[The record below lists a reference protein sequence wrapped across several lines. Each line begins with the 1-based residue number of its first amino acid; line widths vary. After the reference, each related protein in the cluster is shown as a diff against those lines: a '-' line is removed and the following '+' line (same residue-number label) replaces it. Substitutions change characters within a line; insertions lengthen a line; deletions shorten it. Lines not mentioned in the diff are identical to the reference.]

1 MSRNDR
7 PTFVR
12 TFSLLSM
19 FSVAVGL
26 AAIGCNTSATSFLNS
41 GGGTRGQSDALSPNA
56 PAGSPLPTDSISG
69 DGLTAEIARDIE
81 EADVVKQVGDKI
93 YLLNAYK
100 GLVVV
105 DVANPDQPKVL
116 GSLDLRG
123 RGVEMYVVGS
133 QAFVVL
139 SADFGYYYPVAYGG
153 GGVATRALEDSF
165 VPPPQ
170 PEFSGSQVA
179 IIDVSK
185 PAEMKSLGKINLVG
199 YAEQSRR
206 VGSVLYVAG
215 STLGSWEISPLAT
228 DAAVPPSSNSAMY
241 ENRDRGFVASI
252 NIADPA
258 NIVPVERKT
267 LSGGAMAIHVS
278 TDAIFAASNEYDY
291 DSGNSLTKVQ
301 YVDISDPTGKIV
313 LRDAFDVPGSI
324 RNRFYMDSFNNTFRI
339 CTDNWGFGYRT
350 AKLFTY
356 NITDP
361 TDVKALGSL
370 EIVRGETLQA
380 VRYDGEKAYAVTFLQ
395 VDPLFVINL
404 SNPASPQIAG
414 QLKVPGY
421 STHIEPRGNRLIAVG
436 IDDTAGQ
443 RPAVAYYD
451 VSNPATPKELGRV
464 ILGPPNSYTDSQA
477 TYDEKAFKIID
488 SLKMIVIPF
497 NHTEYVESAKPTD
510 SSNGSGGI
518 FALLPYPGP
527 TQMVCTNG
535 VQIVDFS
542 DTALTQRGWFDA
554 RSRVSRVG
562 QVGSRVFAISDVAL
576 ETINIDDRDHPAKAG
591 EALFVPE
598 ADIANYDGCGYYY
611 PYPIDYPTDVV
622 YPNID
627 PQALADLIKAL
638 LDNGACGVTSALPG
652 ALMIAGLMFMRP
664 SRRRKY

>member
-7 PTFVR
+7 SSFVR
-12 TFSLLSM
+12 TVSLLSIV
-19 FSVAVGL
+19 SVAAGL
-26 AAIGCNTSATSFLNS
+26 AAVGCNTGAANFLNF
-41 GGGTRGQSDALSPNA
+41 GGTRGQSDALSPNA
-56 PAGSPLPTDSISG
+56 PAGSPLPTADALGGGSA
-69 DGLTAEIARDIE
+69 AEIARDIE

-139 SADFGYYYPVAYGG
+139 SADFGYYYPVAYAG

-206 VGSVLYVAG
+206 VGSVLYIAG
-215 STLGSWEISPLAT
+215 STLGSWEVYPLAT
-228 DAAVPPSSNSAMY
+228 DGAAPPSSSSAMY

-258 NIVPVERKT
+258 NIQAVERKT
-267 LSGGAMAIHVS
+267 LTGGALSIHVS

-291 DSGNSLTKVQ
+291 NSGNSFTRVQ
-301 YVDISDPTGKIV
+301 YVDISDPTGKIE
-313 LRDAFDVPGSI
+313 LRDSFTVPGSI
-324 RNRFYMDSFNNTFRI
+324 RNRFFMDSYNGTFRI
-339 CTDNWGFGYRT
+339 CTDNWGFGFRT

-356 NITDP
+356 DIADP
-361 TDVKALGSL
+361 ADVTELGSV
-370 EIVRGETLQA
+370 EIIRGETLQA
-380 VRYDGEKAYAVTFLQ
+380 VRYDGAKAYAVTFLV

-421 STHIEPRGNRLIAVG
+421 STHIEPRGDRLIAVG

-451 VSNPATPKELGRV
+451 VSNPAAPKELGRV

-497 NHTEYVESAKPTD
+497 NHTEYVYVRDGEDDGRNNLAIWP
-510 SSNGSGGI
+510 N
-518 FALLPYPGP
+518 PQ
-527 TQMVCTNG
+527 QMICTNG

-542 DTALTQRGWFDA
+542 DTALIQRGWFDA

-576 ETINIDDRDHPAKAG
+576 ETVNIDDRDHPTKAG

-598 ADIANYDGCGYYY
+598 VDVADYDGCGYYY
-611 PYPIDYPTDVV
+611 PYPIDFPTDVV
-622 YPNID
+622 LPDID
-627 PQALADLIKAL
+627 AQALAELLRTL
-638 LDNGACGVTSALPG
+638 LDSGACGVTSALPG
-652 ALMIAGLMFMRP
+652 ALMIAGLMFMWP
-664 SRRRKY
+664 GRRRKY